1 MEGETEDDHV
11 NQFRHRQ
18 ARNLMATL
26 ILAGG
31 VPMLTAGDELG
42 RTQQG
47 NNNAYCQ
54 DSHISWVHWDTAG
67 TWGDQLDLPGAC
79 SNCAPSTR
87 SFSGTASAHGEFLL
101 DPAGKPTGR
110 KNLAWFGGRRTEMSP
125 GEWHDGTRRTL
136 GMYLASDDPDR
147 PNDDALLIWFH
158 GGADPVQVEL
168 PDGPWAHTYSV
179 VAHTGVDGELPAE
192 MRLEHRFSGP
202 LRRRARCAGRRLRL
216 PRVHPGGVPDLG
228 QLHEHREVEQR
239 RLRAGAGRDVG
250 EYFPAASTSR
260 PASAAAAAGM
270 ILGPTMDGGWS
281 IAVALAAT
289 AVFGLFLGLLNGF
302 MITRL
307 RISYLVVTLGTLSIY
322 QSFALV
328 VNSGRTIT
336 VFGDPGFSILSDF
349 VNNDIGPFPILL
361 VFDLLLS
368 ARRRR
373 HPPLHRVRPGRCSR
387 SARTGRRRGSTASTS
402 GALCCS
408 PTGIA
413 GLAAG
418 LASVVQVG
426 RLTGASAQADPTL
439 LLTVIA
445 AVLIGGTIFTGGE
458 GGVLGTLVGVL
469 FLGVVQ
475 NGLTLSNVSSFWQG
489 TGQRRDPD
497 RGGWARRAA

>member
-1 MEGETEDDHV
+1 M
-11 NQFRHRQ
+11 NAALLRR
-18 ARNLMATL
+18 
-26 ILAGG
+26 LA
-31 VPMLTAGDELG
+31 LG
-42 RTQQG
+42 RYAGVLVALVVVCAYLAFTQEVFLTWDNFMNIAKSNSVVFVLALG
-47 NNNAYCQ
+47 ATFVI
-54 DSHISWVHWDTAG
+54 ISG
-67 TWGDQLDLPGAC
+67 GLDL
-79 SNCAPSTR
+79 ST
-87 SFSGTASAHGEFLL
+87 
-101 DPAGKPTGR
+101 
-110 KNLAWFGGRRTEMSP
+110 
-125 GEWHDGTRRTL
+125 
-136 GMYLASDDPDR
+136 
-147 PNDDALLIWFH
+147 
-158 GGADPVQVEL
+158 
-168 PDGPWAHTYSV
+168 
-179 VAHTGVDGELPAE
+179 
-192 MRLEHRFSGP
+192 
-202 LRRRARCAGRRLRL
+202 
-216 PRVHPGGVPDLG
+216 
-228 QLHEHREVEQR
+228 
-239 RLRAGAGRDVG
+239 
-250 EYFPAASTSR
+250 
-260 PASAAAAAGM
+260 ASAAAAAGM
-270 ILGPTMDGGWS
+270 ILGLTMDGGWS

-361 VFDLLLS
+361 VFDLLLLLVAGGILRYTGFGRS
-368 ARRRR
+368 LFAVGSNREAAR
-373 HPPLHRVRPGRCSR
+373 LNGIDVGRIVLL
-387 SARTGRRRGSTASTS
+387 TY
-402 GALCCS
+402 
-408 PTGIA
+408 GIA

-489 TGQRRDPD
+489 TVSGVILIAAVGLGVLRD
-497 RGGWARRAA
+497 RSWSVSSQYG